1 MDNMMRKSQMETK
14 DLLLLESEVKSQ
26 GKNMVVAYVLWYF
39 LGMLGGHRFYMGKTG
54 SAIAQLI
61 LTITVIGSIATFI
74 WWIVDAFKLHQWV
87 KEHNSAIENRIM
99 DQITLNK
106 INRPAASVQY

>member
-1 MDNMMRKSQMETK
+1 
-14 DLLLLESEVKSQ
+14 
-26 GKNMVVAYVLWYF
+26 MVVAYVLWYF
-39 LGMLGGHRFYMGKTG
+39 LGMFGGHRFYMGKTG

-87 KEHNSAIENRIM
+87 KEHNKAIENRIM
-99 DQITLNK
+99 DQISLNK
-106 INRPAASVQY
+106 INQPAASVPF

>member
-39 LGMLGGHRFYMGKTG
+39 LGLLGGHRFYMGKTG
-54 SAIAQLI
+54 SALAQLI
-61 LTITVIGSIATFI
+61 LTITIIGSIATVI

-87 KEHNSAIENRIM
+87 KEHNKAIENRIM
-99 DQITLNK
+99 DQISLNK
-106 INRPAASVQY
+106 INQPAASVPF